1 MKHSL
6 SIVLTVGVGLTFALA
21 GCSKKTDANSELQRA
36 AAEMGQTDAGSPPV
50 PPPQP
55 TAEPVPN
62 TPAPAAPAEPPA
74 QQMQQ
79 AIVAYKAGQLEDA
92 VTRLQRL
99 RATPTMSPQQRMAL
113 NDAMGA
119 VMTEIYSLAAKG
131 DSRAIMAVKQYEKM
145 QTEHR

>member
-1 MKHSL
+1 
-6 SIVLTVGVGLTFALA
+6 
-21 GCSKKTDANSELQRA
+21 
-36 AAEMGQTDAGSPPV
+36 
-50 PPPQP
+50 
-55 TAEPVPN
+55 
-62 TPAPAAPAEPPA
+62 
-74 QQMQQ
+74 MQQ